1 MRNSSRKTTL
11 PRSATHSAETPAAPA
26 VKTHPEIHH
35 ARPEI
40 PFSRLSL
47 VGNEMRY
54 MADAVRNG
62 HCSGDGP
69 FTKRCQELLETELG
83 VSAALLTTSC
93 THALEMSA
101 ILLGIQPGDEVIVPT
116 FTFVTSVNAFVLRG
130 ARPVFADVRPDTLN
144 IDETK
149 LEALITPRTRAIVV
163 VHYGGVACEMDSI
176 FSLAARFDI
185 PVIEDNAHGL
195 FGSYKGRPLGSMGAM
210 AALSFHET
218 KNYSC
223 GEGGALIV
231 NDSNLLSRAEI
242 IREKGTD
249 RARFFRGQVDK
260 YTWVDIGSSYVLAD
274 MNAGFLL
281 GQLEKWREI
290 RDVRERIWDYYALH
304 LQDWAEANSVG
315 LPHVPADCDQAFHLF
330 YLIMPSLAKRQEF
343 ITYLRTLGIGSA
355 FHYVPLHLSPMGRQL
370 GAPGCVCPVAEN
382 LADRLVRLPFHNG
395 LSEADQA
402 RIVEAVVAFRAVPR
416 GSRSP
421 TIVVA

>member
-1 MRNSSRKTTL
+1 MRKPTRKNSPPPS
-11 PRSATHSAETPAAPA
+11 SSHSARTPASPA
-26 VKTHPEIHH
+26 GKNHPEIQH
-35 ARPEI
+35 AKPEV
-40 PFSRLSL
+40 PFSRVSL
-47 VGNEMRY
+47 AGNEMRY
-54 MADAVRNG
+54 MAEAVRNG

-69 FTKRCQELLETELG
+69 FTRKCQDLLETELG

-101 ILLGIQPGDEVIVPT
+101 LLLDIQPGDEVIVPT
-116 FTFVTSVNAFVLRG
+116 YTFVSSINAFVLRG
-130 ARPVFADVRPDTLN
+130 ACPVFADVRPDTLN

-149 LEALITPRTRAIVV
+149 LDALISPRTRAIVV

-176 FSLAARFDI
+176 LSLAARFGI
-185 PVIEDNAHGL
+185 PVIEDNAHGI

-210 AALSFHET
+210 ATLSFHET
-218 KNYSC
+218 KNYTC
-223 GEGGALIV
+223 GEGGALLI
-231 NDSNLLSRAEI
+231 NDSNLFSRAEI

-260 YTWVDIGSSYVLAD
+260 YTWVDVGSSYVLSD

-281 GQLEKWREI
+281 GQLEQWREI
-290 RDVRERIWDYYALH
+290 RNVRERIWDYYALH
-304 LQDWAEANSVG
+304 LQDWAAANHVG
-315 LPHVPADCDQAFHLF
+315 LPHVPAHCGQAFHLF

-343 ITYLRTLGIGSA
+343 ITYLRTLGIRSA
-355 FHYVPLHLSPMGRQL
+355 FHYVPLHHSPMGKQL
-370 GAPGCVCPVAEN
+370 GAPGCECPVAED

-416 GSRSP
+416 VSRNR
-421 TIVVA
+421 TISVV